1 VPVTVQRVGTML
13 TPFFSSTSVRD
24 FAAARGT
31 DRAGYNAFFHAM
43 LEGGVYLPPSAF
55 EAAFTS
61 AAHGEAELAAIETA
75 LASTWRR

>member
-1 VPVTVQRVGTML
+1 ML
-13 TPFFSSTSVRD
+13 TPFFSGGPVRD
-24 FAAARGT
+24 YADARRS

-55 EAAFTS
+55 ESAFTS
-61 AAHGEAELAAIETA
+61 SVHGEAELDLLASA